1 MRYMEFGVENPQTIM
16 LLHGGGLSWWNYRDA
31 AMLLQEKYR
40 VVLPVMDGHGDS
52 EVSFRSIEENAEH
65 LIRWIDEAYGGHLLL
80 LGGVSLG
87 GQIAA
92 EILARRPDIC
102 DCAFLESVLVEPM
115 KLTAALIGPT
125 FAMSYGLIRKPWFS
139 RMQAAYLGI
148 PKELYEYYYRDT
160 CKISREDLIAFLES
174 NSRYTLKE
182 GLADTKAKVSI
193 VAGSRELPS
202 MIRSARKLNQRI
214 PGSTLEI
221 LPGMCHGELSLN
233 RPAEFVCRLESLI
246 HGK

>member
-1 MRYMEFGVENPQTIM
+1 MRYMEFGAGNTQTIM

-40 VVLPVMDGHGDS
+40 VVLPVLDGHADS
-52 EVSFRSIEENAEH
+52 GVSFESIEENAEH
-65 LIRWIDEAYGGHLLL
+65 LIRWIDEEHSGHLLL

-115 KLTAALIGPT
+115 KLTAALIRPA
-125 FAMSYGLIRKPWFS
+125 FSMSYGLIRKPWFS

-148 PKELYEYYYRDT
+148 PKGLYEHYYRDT
-160 CKISREDLIAFLES
+160 CKISREDLIAFMES

-182 GLADTKAKVSI
+182 GLANTKAKVSI

-202 MIRSARKLNQRI
+202 MIRSAGKLNQRI

-221 LPGMCHGELSLN
+221 LRGMHHGELSLN
-233 RPAEFVCRLESLI
+233 RPEEFVRRLENMI
-246 HGK
+246 EGE

>member
-1 MRYMEFGVENPQTIM
+1 MQYMEFGAENPQTIM

-40 VVLPVMDGHGDS
+40 VVLPVLDGHGDS

-65 LIRWIDEAYGGHLLL
+65 LIRWIDEEHGGHLLL

-115 KLTAALIGPT
+115 KLTGALIGPT

-148 PKELYEYYYRDT
+148 PKELYENYYRDT

-182 GLADTKAKVSI
+182 GLAHTKAKVSI

-202 MIRSARKLNQRI
+202 MIRSARKLNQQI

-221 LPGMCHGELSLN
+221 LRGMRHGELSLN
-233 RPAEFVCRLESLI
+233 CPEEFVRRLKKRI
-246 HGK
+246 HGE